1 MSNVEEEHWA
11 DDAELDAIPPLR
23 DDDDRLNR
31 DWIDQLVDLIAIQ
44 DGNEVAR
51 YMSPLHASDVGDVL
65 EAISP
70 ADRFELINLLG
81 DLFDYSALTEIDD
94 SVRLELMDLLPN
106 NDIARG
112 VQDLDSD
119 DAVYILEDIEGGD
132 REEIL
137 AALPTFE
144 RLALKRSL
152 DFPEETAGRRM
163 QTEFIAIPPF
173 WTVGQTIDYMR
184 EADDLPD
191 DFHQIYV
198 VDPSYNLLGT
208 LALDRMLRA
217 KRPAVIKDIMNST
230 IIEVEAEEDQEE
242 AARMFERYDLVEVAV
257 VDDTRRLVGVL
268 TVDDIVDVIQEEAG
282 EDIKRLAG
290 VGNEEISG
298 NVWNAV
304 RSRLTWLGVN
314 LVTAIMASLVIG
326 MFDATIQQMVAL
338 AVLMPIV
345 ASMGGN
351 AGTQTMTV
359 AVRALS
365 TRELDSY
372 NVRRLITREFLVGVV
387 NGVVFALVIG
397 VVASIWFA
405 NLTLGLVIGAAM
417 VINMIAAGIS
427 GIMIPLTLDK
437 LKIDPAIASSAFV
450 TTVTDVVGFM
460 AFLYIAALAF
470 NLF

>member
-1 MSNVEEEHWA
+1 MSNVPEAHWD
-11 DDAELDAIPPLR
+11 DDADMDAIPPFR

-31 DWIDQLVDLIAIQ
+31 DWIDQLVDLIAVQ
-44 DGNEVAR
+44 DANEVAR
-51 YMSPLHASDVGDVL
+51 YIAPLHASDVGDVI

-70 ADRFELINLLG
+70 ADRFELINLLE
-81 DLFDYSALTEIDD
+81 DKFDYSALTEIDD

-326 MFDATIQQMVAL
+326 MFDATI
-338 AVLMPIV
+338 
-345 ASMGGN
+345 SKWS
-351 AGTQTMTV
+351 
-359 AVRALS
+359 RS
-365 TRELDSY
+365 RC
-372 NVRRLITREFLVGVV
+372 
-387 NGVVFALVIG
+387 
-397 VVASIWFA
+397 
-405 NLTLGLVIGAAM
+405 
-417 VINMIAAGIS
+417 
-427 GIMIPLTLDK
+427 
-437 LKIDPAIASSAFV
+437 
-450 TTVTDVVGFM
+450 
-460 AFLYIAALAF
+460 
-470 NLF
+470 

>member
-1 MSNVEEEHWA
+1 MSNAEDAHWA
-11 DDAELDAIPPLR
+11 DDAEMDVIPPLR
-23 DDDDRLNR
+23 DEDDRLNR

-44 DGNEVAR
+44 DSNEVAR
-51 YMSPLHASDVGDVL
+51 YLAPLHASDVGDVL
-65 EAISP
+65 EAISA

-81 DLFDYSALTEIDD
+81 DLFDYSALTEVDD
-94 SVRLELMDLLPN
+94 AVRLELMDLLPN
-106 NDIARG
+106 IDIARG

-119 DAVYILEDIEGGD
+119 DAVYILEDIGGGD

-137 AALPTFE
+137 DALPTFE

-173 WTVGQTIDYMR
+173 WTIGQTIDYMR

-242 AARMFERYDLVEVAV
+242 AARVFERYDLVEVAV
-257 VDDTRRLVGVL
+257 VDETRRLVGVL

-314 LVTAIMASLVIG
+314 LVTAILASLVIG

-387 NGVVFALVIG
+387 NGVVFALIIG
-397 VVASIWFA
+397 VVAAVWFA
-405 NLTLGLVIGAAM
+405 NPLLGLVIGSAM
-417 VINMIAAGIS
+417 VINMIAAGVS
-427 GIMIPLTLDK
+427 GILIPLGLDK

-460 AFLYIAALAF
+460 AFLYIAAMAF

>member
-1 MSNVEEEHWA
+1 MSNAENAHWA
-11 DDAELDAIPPLR
+11 DDAEMDVIPPLR
-23 DDDDRLNR
+23 DEDDRLNR
-31 DWIDQLVDLIAIQ
+31 DWIDQLVDLIAIK
-44 DGNEVAR
+44 DENEVAR
-51 YMSPLHASDVGDVL
+51 YLAPLHASDVGDVL
-65 EAISP
+65 EAISA

-81 DLFDYSALTEIDD
+81 DLFDYSALTEVDD
-94 SVRLELMDLLPN
+94 AVRLELMELLPN
-106 NDIARG
+106 TDIARG

-119 DAVYILEDIEGGD
+119 DAVYILEDIGGGD

-137 AALPTFE
+137 EALPTFE

-242 AARMFERYDLVEVAV
+242 AARVFERYDLVEVAV

-314 LVTAIMASLVIG
+314 LVTAILASLVIG

-387 NGVVFALVIG
+387 NGVVFAVVIG
-397 VVASIWFA
+397 VVAAVWFA
-405 NLTLGLVIGAAM
+405 NPLLGLVIGTAM
-417 VINMIAAGIS
+417 VINMIAAGVS
-427 GIMIPLTLDK
+427 GILIPLGLDK

-460 AFLYIAALAF
+460 AFLYIAAMAF

>member
-1 MSNVEEEHWA
+1 MSNAEDAHWA
-11 DDAELDAIPPLR
+11 DDAEMDVIPPLR
-23 DDDDRLNR
+23 DEDDRLNR

-44 DGNEVAR
+44 DSNEVAR
-51 YMSPLHASDVGDVL
+51 YLAPLHASDVGDVL
-65 EAISP
+65 EAISA

-81 DLFDYSALTEIDD
+81 DLFDYSALTEVDD
-94 SVRLELMDLLPN
+94 AVRLELMDLLPN
-106 NDIARG
+106 TDIARG

-119 DAVYILEDIEGGD
+119 DAVYILEDIGGGD

-137 AALPTFE
+137 DALPTFE

-173 WTVGQTIDYMR
+173 WTIGQTIDYMR

-242 AARMFERYDLVEVAV
+242 AARVFERYDLVEVAV
-257 VDDTRRLVGVL
+257 VDETRRLVGVL

-314 LVTAIMASLVIG
+314 LVTAILASLVIG

-387 NGVVFALVIG
+387 NGVVFALIIG
-397 VVASIWFA
+397 VVAAVWFA
-405 NLTLGLVIGAAM
+405 NPLLGLVIGSAM
-417 VINMIAAGIS
+417 VINMIAAGVS
-427 GIMIPLTLDK
+427 GILIPLGLDK

-460 AFLYIAALAF
+460 AFLYIAAMAF